1 MFIVLVLPVIVN
13 GILGGIIN
21 QTWWAILPVVIGS
34 AGMLVFHMAV
44 SSGMVSSS
52 TGTYFRDLEPV
63 RFWISTLG
71 VLIVVVLSGI
81 SIWFISS

>member
-1 MFIVLVLPVIVN
+1 MFIASIFPVIVN

-21 QTWWAILPVVIGS
+21 QTWWAILAIFIGS

-44 SSGMVSSS
+44 SSGMASSNI
-52 TGTYFRDLEPV
+52 GTYFRDSEPV

-71 VLIVVVLSGI
+71 VLIVVLLPGI
-81 SIWFISS
+81 GLWFIS